1 MKPEQTSIATARGSE
16 IKYVYVIVSQT
27 GTILSRA
34 LKLMTRAKY
43 NHASIAFDP
52 ALKTMYSFG
61 RLHAYNPFI
70 AGLVRESLHHG
81 TFHRFQ
87 NTDAMILTLAVDP
100 KTHAQML
107 SDVRTMYRDKK
118 NYRYNY
124 LGLCYAFFGVKKQ
137 FDHRF
142 YCSEFVE
149 HMLKKHKLAVFDP
162 EAIIKP
168 MDLCAIHGGRVIF
181 RGRLQ
186 DFKPAKVSHAL
197 AAPSR
202 ASY

>member
-1 MKPEQTSIATARGSE
+1 MKQEQTPVAASRDTE
-16 IKYVYVIVSQT
+16 EKYVYVIVSQT
-27 GTILSRA
+27 GTILSRV

-81 TFHRFQ
+81 TFHRFK
-87 NTDAMILTLAVDP
+87 NTDAIILTLAVDP
-100 KTHAQML
+100 KTHEQML
-107 SDVRTMYRDKK
+107 ADVRAMYRDKK
-118 NYRYNY
+118 NYHYNY

-137 FDHRF
+137 YARTF

-149 HMLKKHKLAVFDP
+149 HMLKKYQLAAFDP

-168 MDLCAIHGGRVIF
+168 MDLCAIRGGRVIY

-186 DFKPAKVSHAL
+186 NFLPAKAARTV
-197 AAPSR
+197 AAPSQ

>member
-1 MKPEQTSIATARGSE
+1 MKTNEKKQDKPCQ
-16 IKYVYVIVSQT
+16 YVYIIVSQT
-27 GTILSRA
+27 GTILSRM
-34 LKLMTRAKY
+34 LKLLTNDKY

-61 RLHAYNPFI
+61 RLHAYNPFL

-81 TFHRFQ
+81 TFHRFK

-107 SDVRTMYRDKK
+107 SDVRAMYRDKK

-137 FDHRF
+137 YDRSF

-149 HMLKKHKLAVFDP
+149 HMLKKYQLAAFDP
-162 EAIIKP
+162 EAIIRP
-168 MDLCAIHGGRVIF
+168 MDLCAIRGGNVIY

-186 DFKPAKVSHAL
+186 DFLPAKNAHTIV
-197 AAPSR
+197 APSQ